1 VRRGD
6 LEREKFR
13 NFEVTAVGDLHAAS
27 VAKAAELI
35 SDLTLA
41 DSLSDLRSRS
51 SNQRS
56 PAACIPPATTGR
68 VHPISDL
75 RSRSFPQRPPVA
87 FIFVT

>member
-1 VRRGD
+1 
-6 LEREKFR
+6 
-13 NFEVTAVGDLHAAS
+13 LHAAS

-35 SDLTLA
+35 SELTLA
-41 DSLSDLRSRS
+41 DSPSDHRSRS
-51 SNQRS
+51 SDQR
-56 PAACIPPATTGR
+56 PPVAFIRSATTSR